1 MRVRAR
7 AGSRGRLAALIPA
20 FFPTFCT
27 AAIAADT
34 VAAAPLQDALHAYG
48 IQAWHIGR
56 LWNFTLTLC
65 ALVFGA
71 IVVACLFALWRAP
84 RADAGT
90 PPDLSSLARPE
101 RRLHRSIGWAVAAAT
116 LGLLALLAADVFT
129 SRALGRL
136 PLQDAVNIELTGHQ
150 FWWEARYLDPEAS
163 RQFTT
168 ANELHIPVGRPV
180 IVTLKSDDVIHT
192 LWIPNLHGKR
202 DMIPGRT
209 ATLQLR
215 ADQPGTYR
223 GQCAEF
229 CGLEHAM
236 MALLVHAEPDAQYE
250 AWAERQRRPAPE
262 PSGVAADAARRGRAL
277 FLANACARCHT
288 VNGTGATA
296 ARGPDL
302 THLGDR
308 RAIAAG
314 MLPNDRAH
322 LARWIQDPQALKPG
336 VYMPATR
343 LRPAEL
349 QDLIAYLETL
359 K

>member
-7 AGSRGRLAALIPA
+7 AGSSTRRAAFIPILG
-20 FFPTFCT
+20 
-27 AAIAADT
+27 AAGSAGSAT
-34 VAAAPLQDALHAYG
+34 AAPLQDALHAYG
-48 IQAWHIGR
+48 I
-56 LWNFTLTLC
+56 LWNFTLGLC
-65 ALVFGA
+65 ALVFAA
-71 IVVACLFALWRAP
+71 IVAACLFALWRAP
-84 RADAGT
+84 RADAAT

-101 RRLHRSIGWAVAAAT
+101 RRLHRGIGWAVAAAT
-116 LGLLALLAADVFT
+116 FGLLALLAADVFT

-150 FWWEARYLDPEAS
+150 FWWEARYLDPDAS
-163 RQFTT
+163 RQFST

-250 AWAERQRRPAPE
+250 AWAARQRRPAPQ
-262 PSGVAADAARRGRAL
+262 PASVAAAGRGRAL
-277 FLANACARCHT
+277 FLASACVRCHT
-288 VNGTGATA
+288 INGTGATA

-302 THLGDR
+302 THLGGR
-308 RAIAAG
+308 RTIAAG

-349 QDLIAYLETL
+349 DDLIAYLETL